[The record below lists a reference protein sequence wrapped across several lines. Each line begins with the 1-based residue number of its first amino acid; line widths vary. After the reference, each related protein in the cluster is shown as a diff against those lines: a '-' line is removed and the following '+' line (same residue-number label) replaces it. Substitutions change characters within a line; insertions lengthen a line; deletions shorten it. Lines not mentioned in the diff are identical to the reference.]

1 MFGIEIIVI
10 DLEKS
15 VVNARFYWEKSVI
28 SILYP
33 YRDSINYFC

>member
-15 VVNARFYWEKSVI
+15 VVKAWFYWEKSVVLSGI
-28 SILYP
+28 IG
-33 YRDSINYFC
+33 RKV